1 MRIGVPSAREFSQ
14 NPGAV
19 QRHAESWKKVAI
31 GLVDWEPVSYRA
43 GAEPILLPSQWCL
56 RTPSEWIAATMDA
69 AVCREYADL
78 EHIVESVDVA
88 FRALLVTQRS
98 LWLKKKPEEVI
109 AAADLA
115 LRLQPGCAMGRPLRL
130 LAEHGVDTKFFER
143 NAGLLTRLLD
153 ERFQGEP
160 SEMGLNTFL
169 GALEENEHWVLV
181 APLCDGL
188 LPFKKLRLTTAQLK
202 ESRLPGSRLIV
213 VENEKCLHQ
222 LPALDDAV
230 AVLGCGLDLQWMA
243 ASWLREKQLAYW
255 GDIDS
260 WGFLMLS
267 SVRVLCPDI
276 SALLM
281 SRDVYELYAP
291 GSAVEEPVTAQV
303 YPPSGLCSEEKELY
317 SHLLGQKKGR
327 LEQEYLPSAAVE
339 AAIDL
344 WIDRTSNDV

>member
-115 LRLQPGCAMGRPLRL
+115 LRRNRP
-130 LAEHGVDTKFFER
+130 A
-143 NAGLLTRLLD
+143 
-153 ERFQGEP
+153 
-160 SEMGLNTFL
+160 NT
-169 GALEENEHWVLV
+169 
-181 APLCDGL
+181 
-188 LPFKKLRLTTAQLK
+188 PF
-202 ESRLPGSRLIV
+202 
-213 VENEKCLHQ
+213 
-222 LPALDDAV
+222 
-230 AVLGCGLDLQWMA
+230 
-243 ASWLREKQLAYW
+243 
-255 GDIDS
+255 
-260 WGFLMLS
+260 
-267 SVRVLCPDI
+267 
-276 SALLM
+276 
-281 SRDVYELYAP
+281 
-291 GSAVEEPVTAQV
+291 
-303 YPPSGLCSEEKELY
+303 
-317 SHLLGQKKGR
+317 
-327 LEQEYLPSAAVE
+327 
-339 AAIDL
+339 
-344 WIDRTSNDV
+344 